1 MGKKRDE
8 KDRDEA
14 SIETEEDDRS
24 ESGSDAGEDSEDS
37 YDRDESARGEGP
49 DNLRRRSEWFQ
60 KRTGRR

>member
-1 MGKKRDE
+1 MNKQRDE
-8 KDRDEA
+8 NDRDEE
-14 SIETEEDDRS
+14 SNETDANDRS
-24 ESGSDAGEDSEDS
+24 KAENEPGEDK